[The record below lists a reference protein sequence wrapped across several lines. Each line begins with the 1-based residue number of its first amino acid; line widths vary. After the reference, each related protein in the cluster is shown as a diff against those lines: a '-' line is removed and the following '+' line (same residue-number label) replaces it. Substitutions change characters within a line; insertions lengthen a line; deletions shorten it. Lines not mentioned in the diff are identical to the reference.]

1 MDDVTNSSVVTP
13 AEPLKTQS
21 ASGRHNPD
29 KATPYDEDAT

>member
-1 MDDVTNSSVVTP
+1 MDDGTNSSVDRP
-13 AEPLKTQS
+13 AEPFKAQS